1 MIGKVK
7 IQSIPLLKA
16 GMNESFGISDV
27 YQLSFKIHKQFKIGS
42 ITLKKKLCI
51 VKSIISKVTK

>member
-42 ITLKKKLCI
+42 ITLKKTLH
-51 VKSIISKVTK
+51 S